1 MGVGIDAAVAE
12 AGKYEHWGVVGM
24 RERVASIGGEISI
37 ATGQEGGVVVRLRI
51 PAVVAYQKPHY
62 PTQG

>member
-1 MGVGIDAAVAE
+1 MGIDAAVAE
-12 AGKYEHWGVVGM
+12 VGKDGHWGVLGM
-24 RERVASIGGEISI
+24 RERVAGIGGEISI
-37 ATGQEGGVVVRLRI
+37 GPGQEGGVVVRLRI